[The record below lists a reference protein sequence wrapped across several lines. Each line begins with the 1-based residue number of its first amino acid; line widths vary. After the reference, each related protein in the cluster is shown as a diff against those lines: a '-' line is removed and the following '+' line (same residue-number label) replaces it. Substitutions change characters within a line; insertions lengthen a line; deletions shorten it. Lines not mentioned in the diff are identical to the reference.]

1 MEKKQVEKIGILRA
15 VKTLNRDMY
24 NVAKNAGYNPDDVVF
39 LTIEKVDGSIVE
51 WQRKNGLIIR
61 EVVKKQ
67 IDIDEVLRRLHTRS
81 KEIWWYEDSYGQ
93 ADKSA
98 YEWCISDLE
107 DIIGSMR
114 VD

>member
-93 ADKSA
+93 AGKSA

>member
-1 MEKKQVEKIGILRA
+1 M
-15 VKTLNRDMY
+15 
-24 NVAKNAGYNPDDVVF
+24 
-39 LTIEKVDGSIVE
+39 
-51 WQRKNGLIIR
+51 
-61 EVVKKQ
+61 KKQ

-93 ADKSA
+93 AGKSA

>member
-1 MEKKQVEKIGILRA
+1 MAAKKTIRKQDKSISTFLNEWAQVIQNLPKSIYVINKVEKKE
-15 VKTLNRDMY
+15 
-24 NVAKNAGYNPDDVVF
+24 
-39 LTIEKVDGSIVE
+39 
-51 WQRKNGLIIR
+51 
-61 EVVKKQ
+61 

-93 ADKSA
+93 AGKSA